1 MVRGTK
7 AANSDTRKEV
17 TNGTALGPKLDSLE
31 SAAERRNCSGTQRG
45 GSPTRAPSSQPQ
57 PLRESQPEP
66 SGDPPRKGLRSPVL
80 QKTSSTIT
88 LQAAKVQP
96 EPRAPVSGTLSCSG
110 EEKERP
116 AVSPPATLPTKQ
128 SGLGSQE
135 VVSKVATRKI
145 PMESQRDSTFPKFES
160 KPQSQEVIEDQT
172 VKFRCQG
179 E

>member
-1 MVRGTK
+1 M
-7 AANSDTRKEV
+7 
-17 TNGTALGPKLDSLE
+17 TNGTTLGPKLDSLE
-31 SAAERRNCSGTQRG
+31 SATERGNCSSTQRG
-45 GSPTRAPSSQPQ
+45 GSPTRAPSSQTQ

-80 QKTSSTIT
+80 QKTSSAIT
-88 LQAAKVQP
+88 LQAARVQP
-96 EPRAPVSGTLSCSG
+96 EARAPVSGTLSCPG

-116 AVSPPATLPTKQ
+116 PVSPPATLPTKQ
-128 SGLGSQE
+128 SVLGSQE

-160 KPQSQEVIEDQT
+160 KPQSQEVSEDQT